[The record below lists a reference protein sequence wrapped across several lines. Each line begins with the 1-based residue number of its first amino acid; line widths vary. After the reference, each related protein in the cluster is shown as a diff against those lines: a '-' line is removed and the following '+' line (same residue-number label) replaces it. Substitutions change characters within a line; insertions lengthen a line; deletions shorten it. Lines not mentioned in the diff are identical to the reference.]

1 MFTEIYSI
9 AGDFPNLTV
18 APSVLRDEVVTNASF
33 GTSPQ
38 PVCLGVNTLADVC
51 NIVFDIALTGPQQAI
66 LDGIVA
72 LHLGAFSVVPNLAM
86 NTSLDMGDVAAGTTS
101 ATYQDA
107 FASRSALVEVDGY
120 YFLIL
125 DSEVTGT
132 DNTNIIEIALVLN
145 ATFLLGALASSELAG
160 SARSC
165 RPGNNRQ
172 AQITSTTGAL
182 FLSAG
187 DTVHGVFRRLS
198 GGGTSN
204 ILRRRLTIFKLAD
217 EK

>member
-18 APSVLRDEVVTNASF
+18 APSVLRDEVATNASF

-107 FASRSALVEVDGY
+107 FASRSALV
-120 YFLIL
+120 
-125 DSEVTGT
+125 
-132 DNTNIIEIALVLN
+132 
-145 ATFLLGALASSELAG
+145 
-160 SARSC
+160 
-165 RPGNNRQ
+165 
-172 AQITSTTGAL
+172 
-182 FLSAG
+182 
-187 DTVHGVFRRLS
+187 
-198 GGGTSN
+198 
-204 ILRRRLTIFKLAD
+204 
-217 EK
+217 